1 MSGPFWNKLII
12 AQNLLRTKKLNQY
25 ICDLQSHGGQ
35 NSDLYRVAHG
45 ATEVEKERCKT
56 TESILHVE
64 KNCMYWATILDDGG
78 FLKFSISTV
87 GWCQLQ
93 NLSIISNAALSSQP
107 QNLCCHPLHHL
118 MNRCWTPC
126 PYLQACYLL

>member
-45 ATEVEKERCKT
+45 ATEGGKERCRSQKY
-56 TESILHVE
+56 SSCRKKL
-64 KNCMYWATILDDGG
+64 KYWATILDDGG

-93 NLSIISNAALSSQP
+93 NISIILNAALSSQL

-118 MNRCWTPC
+118 MNRCWTLC
-126 PYLQACYLL
+126 PYLQVCYLL

>member
-64 KNCMYWATILDDGG
+64 KNCMYWATILDDGR
-78 FLKFSISTV
+78 F
-87 GWCQLQ
+87 
-93 NLSIISNAALSSQP
+93 
-107 QNLCCHPLHHL
+107 
-118 MNRCWTPC
+118 
-126 PYLQACYLL
+126 